1 MGNEINVNIDQ
12 VCKNLSKTKS
22 IPNGEGGKIRLMLGK
37 VKNAGKALEAMLT
50 CFDCDD
56 YGHGNGFL
64 SGKELK
70 KLKNIVGGDITYDEM
85 VGILIR
91 QLKNRSHSQF
101 KRKEVLEAL
110 ASLPETKQIRQAI
123 IGAIKDPGTLVACAA
138 VAIAGERKMRD
149 AVPVLFEQ
157 LKSETDNYTD
167 LALIDALGE
176 IIPGKKQRTKIEN
189 EAFKYLKFLAS
200 RKLKPEE
207 REPQS
212 DTCPS
217 LYIDAAK
224 KAVEKIEKRK

>member
-1 MGNEINVNIDQ
+1 MGNEIRVNIDK
-12 VCKNLSKTKS
+12 VCKNLSKTES
-22 IPNGEGGKIRLMLGK
+22 IPDGEGGKIRLMLGK

-50 CFDCDD
+50 CFDCDE
-56 YGHGNGFL
+56 YGYGNGFL

-85 VGILIR
+85 VDILIR
-91 QLKNRSHSQF
+91 QLKNKSHNEF

-123 IGAIKDPGTLVACAA
+123 IGAIKDPGALVACAA
-138 VAIAGERKMRD
+138 ANIAGERKMRD

-157 LKSETDNYTD
+157 LKAETDTYTKP
-167 LALIDALGE
+167 AIIDALGE
-176 IIPGKKQRTKIEN
+176 IIPGKTQRTKIEN

-200 RKLKPEE
+200 IKLKPEE

-217 LYIDAAK
+217 IDINAAK
-224 KAVEKIEKRK
+224 KAVGKIRNRK